1 MYNLNPVASGCISY
15 PFHLPRKHQIISAV
29 IGMTLLWWGGVNAYA
44 DNTIT
49 IVNNSNVTF
58 GTATS
63 PQPIVLIPQTY
74 DDAGDGASNMIWVF
88 PSMNAGGKLGDP
100 SELTVNV
107 TGTHKIFGWTDHRDD
122 FLYVAGGL
130 RSLVLRSSSGI
141 SYPKREDIKKLWG
154 LPVQIEDGLEYVEQ
168 GGEKYYLTD
177 NLQKTGKLFSSSA
190 SGNSLTFSMTPGSKV
205 SAKIFGGRNDFYGT
219 DPNSGTSNNNTVKIE
234 LNSDSLLMAQIVF
247 GGRSAQKEGANA
259 YTGYSTDGNTIAIKG
274 GLLIPDNVKLTDY
287 YQSNKQELLEKSPE
301 LVSRAG
307 IWGAEG
313 YQTNH
318 NYVGIDN
325 AIITGAT
332 DDTRKFG
339 IIGGRGFFSYRINE
353 DVKKDGQSSISNNNI
368 VVVSNSLIGLSNP
381 YEENNQKDDKTTART
396 GKSFSLI
403 GGYSAGEA
411 KNNVVVAENSVVDGN
426 VYGGFEFLNQLNGGG
441 GKRELSA
448 NLVSLHN
455 VQIENGSF
463 YGTATGD
470 TVEADK
476 TFIDGRHLSAADNQI
491 IFDET
496 KVTAVNRRRGV
507 AYLAGEVIAGSAYT
521 RYIHFGEYLTNLKQG
536 DDVNVSLSYY
546 PTTDKDSNAPFIP
559 VADSSKLVKLTNP
572 GDKESINLGQLVGGS
587 FLLNRKGFH
596 SSLSPASAN
605 ESNSTMGQHNF
616 WVGAYTNLTTRVDGN
631 GTYLNAKGKLFSDPD
646 TLKVNHGYGVQ
657 GIETLSLLAHDDGMV
672 YNYSTG
678 VTTAGSGDLN
688 AEHRPALLH
697 FFCYHYDGRVLYLGV
712 NNGKDAEGKD
722 INAVGISFKKI
733 EEFRED
739 TQQRL
744 NAFGNTFVGIF
755 KDNQVYQMDS
765 HPDGY
770 DTLDWT
776 KMTFE
781 VPGFEVKQNG
791 ETVAKATYGFYKY
804 LHFDGDDGSFKDKN
818 TAGNEIDSSGKVTPL
833 GQEGG
838 VGLKYWL
845 ASLEVLPGKTLLL
858 TGLKEDSELDNASG
872 SGLQELFT
880 LSANLEGSGNVAIAE
895 DSTVIIGTPKT
906 IYNIDLDKV
915 EMVEKTP
922 DPGASSSLIP
932 DATKDVPFLDA
943 APNQFTG
950 QTTVNP
956 GAVLVA
962 GKDGSLGSTTNY
974 SSKLVI
980 GADGADRATFYLQS
994 HTQTVG
1000 GLTIGHDSLVS
1011 LTKAAQ
1017 IADLVSASDP
1027 IKVEKYAPSMGKTA
1041 GELTVKGDA
1050 LIEGYLEG
1058 EEKSLVNI
1066 ESGVAYVT
1074 SENSGEVDLDISAF
1088 YGTLAL
1094 KNGAVGYLDNPKA
1107 LAYATA
1113 DVQSGSVLYFDTP
1126 FEKSN
1131 IQTRAVSLAV
1141 SPSQIGFIRNSGEIY
1156 LSSKDNTTSE
1166 INVSG
1171 SRINGVDKAGSYAGA
1186 EGSVIH
1192 YRGLV
1197 QGPDNSQVDVIHSQT
1212 ATGTSEITF
1221 GNHKDLPP
1229 VGVFA
1234 QSQGEKTLKENGI
1247 PVFIVQTPTHNA
1259 DDLVLTMDEFGV
1271 KAKDNEAYKWM
1282 YGLGY
1287 NEKEDGSREWVLYN
1301 SNTPDDEPT
1310 PIIPPSPS
1318 VDPDLPNVPVLRPE
1332 SGAYIANSEAW
1343 AKMHMR
1349 LHDRFGQAYY
1359 IDPFDGEEKKAS
1371 GWVRQVGT
1379 HSHFK
1384 AGSSKTHARTAIT
1397 QVGADLIRNEANEDW
1412 KYVGGVFAGG
1422 LYNRANTRS
1431 WDSAKSRSD
1440 GYSLGIYG
1448 TIYTGNSPD
1457 DGFYVDSW
1465 LLFGRYDN
1473 KVWGDENPGFKYK
1486 SRGWVW
1492 SVESGYTIPLSES
1505 GTKDYNKLIW
1515 TFQPEVQVV
1524 WDGVR
1529 ASSVVDNTGTKYT
1542 QLGKDNV
1549 SIRVGARLHAN
1560 YMNKGLGFIEGNWI
1574 HNTKNPGVR
1583 MTNGDIY
1590 RNGGRN
1596 VGEFRMGLEGH
1607 LSRNTLGWATVGVQ
1621 AGKSGYH
1628 NETAQIG
1635 LRYMF

>member
-1 MYNLNPVASGCISY
+1 
-15 PFHLPRKHQIISAV
+15 
-29 IGMTLLWWGGVNAYA
+29 
-44 DNTIT
+44 
-49 IVNNSNVTF
+49 
-58 GTATS
+58 
-63 PQPIVLIPQTY
+63 
-74 DDAGDGASNMIWVF
+74 
-88 PSMNAGGKLGDP
+88 
-100 SELTVNV
+100 
-107 TGTHKIFGWTDHRDD
+107 
-122 FLYVAGGL
+122 
-130 RSLVLRSSSGI
+130 
-141 SYPKREDIKKLWG
+141 
-154 LPVQIEDGLEYVEQ
+154 
-168 GGEKYYLTD
+168 
-177 NLQKTGKLFSSSA
+177 
-190 SGNSLTFSMTPGSKV
+190 MTPGSKV
-205 SAKIFGGRNDFYGT
+205 SAKIFGGRNDFYED
-219 DPNSGTSNNNTVKIE
+219 DPNSGVSNNNLVNIN
-234 LNSDSLLMAQIVF
+234 LNSTSLLMAQIVF
-247 GGRSAQKEGANA
+247 GGRSAQKEGEKA
-259 YTGYSTDGNTIAIKG
+259 YTGYATDGNSVVVKG
-274 GLLIPDNVKLTDY
+274 GFSIPDGVNVIDY
-287 YQSNKQELLEKSPE
+287 YQSKKSELLDLSPE

-318 NYVGIDN
+318 NYVEIGN
-325 AIITGAT
+325 SIITGAYE
-332 DDTRKFG
+332 DTRKFG
-339 IIGGRGFFSYRINE
+339 IIGGRGFYSYRMNKNVTE
-353 DVKKDGQSSISNNNI
+353 DGQSSISNNNI
-368 VVVSNSLIGLSNP
+368 VVLSNSLIGLSNP
-381 YEENNQKDDKTTART
+381 YNDNNGAQK

-403 GGYSAGEA
+403 GGYSAGVA

-426 VYGGFEFLNQLNGGG
+426 VYGGFEFLNQLNGAG

-470 TVEADK
+470 TEEADNAFK
-476 TFIDGRHLSAADNQI
+476 DERHLSPADNQI
-491 IFDET
+491 IFNEK

-536 DDVNVSLSYY
+536 DDINVTLNYY
-546 PTTDKDSNAPFIP
+546 PTTDPKENAPDIP
-559 VADSSKLVKLTNP
+559 VSDSSKLVKLTDPDN
-572 GDKESINLGQLVGGS
+572 KESINLGQLVGGS

-596 SSLSPASAN
+596 SSLSPASEN
-605 ESNSTMGQHNF
+605 ESKSTMGQHNF
-616 WVGAYTNLTTRVDGN
+616 WVGAYTNLTNRVDGS
-631 GTYLNAKGKLFSDPD
+631 GTYLNAKGKLFSNADAL
-646 TLKVNHGYGVQ
+646 TVNHGYGSD
-657 GIETLSLLAHDDGMV
+657 GAETLSLLAHDDGMV

-678 VTTAGSGDLN
+678 AAATGSVDLN
-688 AEHRPALLH
+688 SDHRPALLH
-697 FFCYHYDGRVLYLGV
+697 FFRYHYNGRVLYLGV
-712 NNGKDAEGKD
+712 NNGKDDKGQE
-722 INAVGISFKKI
+722 INAVEISFQKI
-733 EEFRED
+733 EAFRESS
-739 TQQRL
+739 QQGL
-744 NAFGNTFVGIF
+744 NAFGNTFVGIL
-755 KDNQVYQMDS
+755 KDNMVYQKDS
-765 HPDGY
+765 EPDGY
-770 DTLDWT
+770 DTLDSS
-776 KMTFE
+776 KMTFA

-791 ETVAKATYGFYKY
+791 ETVAEATYGFYKY
-804 LHFDGDDGSFKDKN
+804 LHFDGTDGTFKDKD
-818 TAGNEIDSSGKVTPL
+818 TAGNVIDSSGKVTSL

-838 VGLKYWL
+838 IGLKYWL

-858 TGLKEDSELDNASG
+858 TGLKKNSELDNASG

-922 DPGASSSLIP
+922 DPDASSSLIP

-950 QTTVNP
+950 QTIVNS

-980 GADGADRATFYLQS
+980 GAGGANRASFYLQS

-1000 GLTIGHDSLVS
+1000 GLTIDKDSLLS
-1011 LTKAAQ
+1011 LTKGAP
-1017 IADLVSASDP
+1017 IDDLVFASNTT
-1027 IKVEKYAPSMGKTA
+1027 KSEKYSPSMGKTA

-1050 LIEGYLEG
+1050 LIKGYLEG
-1058 EEKSLVNI
+1058 GEKSLVNI

-1074 SENSGEVDLDISAF
+1074 SDNSGEVDSNISPF

-1094 KNGAVGYLDNPKA
+1094 QKGAAGYLDNPKA

-1126 FEKSN
+1126 FEKPN
-1131 IQTRAVSLAV
+1131 IQTRAASLAV
-1141 SPSQIGFIRNSGEIY
+1141 SSSQIGFIRNRGDIF

-1171 SRINGVDKAGSYAGA
+1171 SRINGVDKAGSYIGG
-1186 EGSVIH
+1186 EKGEKSVIH

-1197 QGPDNSQVDVIHSQT
+1197 QGPDNSQVDVIRADN
-1212 ATGTSEITF
+1212 ATGISQVVF
-1221 GNHKDLPP
+1221 GDHSDRDRTPI
-1229 VGVFA
+1229 GVFA
-1234 QSQGEKTLKENGI
+1234 QSQGEKTPKENGI
-1247 PVFIVQTPTHNA
+1247 PVFIVQTPTHND
-1259 DDLVLTMDEFGV
+1259 DDLKLTMVEFGV
-1271 KAKDNEAYKWM
+1271 KAKDNEAYKWI

-1287 NEKEDGSREWVLYN
+1287 NEKGDGSREWVLYTVN
-1301 SNTPDDEPT
+1301 DEPT
-1310 PIIPPSPS
+1310 PIKPSPS
-1318 VDPDLPNVPVLRPE
+1318 VDPDLPGVPVLRPE

-1359 IDPFDGEEKKAS
+1359 IDPFDGEEKKAA

-1529 ASSVVDNTGTKYT
+1529 ASSVVDSTETKYR

-1574 HNTKNPGVR
+1574 HNTKSPGVR
-1583 MTNGDIY
+1583 MTQTDVY
-1590 RNGGRN
+1590 RSGGRN

>member
-1 MYNLNPVASGCISY
+1 
-15 PFHLPRKHQIISAV
+15 
-29 IGMTLLWWGGVNAYA
+29 
-44 DNTIT
+44 
-49 IVNNSNVTF
+49 
-58 GTATS
+58 
-63 PQPIVLIPQTY
+63 
-74 DDAGDGASNMIWVF
+74 MIWVF
-88 PSMNAGGKLGDP
+88 PSMNVGGKLGDP

-107 TGTHKIFGWTDHRDD
+107 TGTHKIFGWTNHRED
-122 FLYVAGGL
+122 FLYVAGGI
-130 RSLVLRSSSGI
+130 RSLVLRPSSDI

-168 GGEKYYLTD
+168 GGKKYYLTD
-177 NLQKTGKLFSSSA
+177 NLQKTGNLFSSSA
-190 SGNSLTFSMTPGSKV
+190 SGNSLTFSMTSGSKV
-205 SAKIFGGRNDFYGT
+205 SAKIFGGRNDFYGA
-219 DPNSGTSNNNTVKIE
+219 DPNSGTSNNNIVKIE

-274 GLLIPDNVKLTDY
+274 GLFIPDNVKLTDY
-287 YQSNKQELLEKSPE
+287 YQSNKQELLNKSPE

-313 YQTNH
+313 YQTNN
-318 NYVGIDN
+318 NYVDIDN
-325 AIITGAT
+325 TIITGAT
-332 DDTRKFG
+332 GDTRKFG

-381 YEENNQKDDKTTART
+381 YKENNHDNGNTTDQT
-396 GKSFSLI
+396 GKSFSII

-411 KNNVVVAENSVVDGN
+411 KNNVVIVENSVIDGN
-426 VYGGFEFLNQLNGGG
+426 VYGGFEFQNQLTGNGGR
-441 GKRELSA
+441 RELNA

-470 TVEADK
+470 TVEADQK
-476 TFIDGRHLSAADNQI
+476 FIDERHLSKADNQI
-491 IFDET
+491 LFNET
-496 KVTAVNRRRGV
+496 KVSAVNRRRGV

-521 RYIHFGEYLTNLKQG
+521 RYIHFGEYLTDLKRG
-536 DDVNVSLSYY
+536 DDVNVTLSYY
-546 PTTDKDSNAPFIP
+546 PTTDPNENAPDIP
-559 VADSSKLVKLTNP
+559 VSDASKLIKLTDPN
-572 GDKESINLGQLVGGS
+572 DKESISLGQLVGGS
-587 FLLNRKGFH
+587 FLLNKKGFH
-596 SSLSPASAN
+596 SSLSPASSN
-605 ESNSTMGQHNF
+605 ESESTMGQHNF
-616 WVGAYTNLTTRVDGN
+616 WVGAYTNLTSSVDAN
-631 GTYLNAKGKLFSDPD
+631 GTLLNAKGRLFSNPEA
-646 TLKVNHGYGVQ
+646 LEVNHGYGSD
-657 GIETLSLLAHDDGMV
+657 GGGTLSLLAHDDGMV
-672 YNYSTG
+672 YSYSTDAG
-678 VTTAGSGDLN
+678 TTSAGDLN
-688 AEHRPALLH
+688 SDHRPALLH
-697 FFCYHYDGRVLYLGV
+697 FFRYHYDGRVLYLGV
-712 NNGKDAEGKD
+712 NNGKDDKGQD
-722 INAVGISFKKI
+722 INAVEISFKKI
-733 EEFRED
+733 EEFRKD
-739 TQQRL
+739 AQQGL
-744 NAFGNTFVGIF
+744 NAFGNTFVGIL
-755 KDNQVYQMDS
+755 KDDKVYQMDS

-770 DTLDWT
+770 DTLDWK

-804 LHFDGDDGSFKDKN
+804 LHFDGDDDSFKDKD
-818 TAGNEIDSSGKVTPL
+818 TAGNEINSSGKVTSL

-858 TGLKEDSELDNASG
+858 TGLKKNSELDNASG

-922 DPGASSSLIP
+922 DPDASSSLIP

-950 QTTVNP
+950 QTTVNS

-962 GKDGSLGSTTNY
+962 GKDGSLGSTINY

-980 GADGADRATFYLQS
+980 GADGSDRASFYLQS

-1000 GLTIGHDSLVS
+1000 ALTIDKDSLLS
-1011 LTKAAQ
+1011 LTKAAP
-1017 IADLVSASDP
+1017 IADLVSASDST
-1027 IKVEKYAPSMGKTA
+1027 KVEKYAPSMGKTA

-1094 KNGAVGYLDNPKA
+1094 KNGAVGYLDKPKA

-1171 SRINGVDKAGSYAGA
+1171 SRINGVDKAGSYTGA

-1197 QGPDNSQVDVIHSQT
+1197 QGSDNSQVDVIHSQT

-1221 GNHKDLPP
+1221 GDHKDLPP

-1247 PVFIVQTPTHNA
+1247 PVFIVQQPTHDAN
-1259 DDLVLTMDEFGV
+1259 DLTLTMQEFGV

-1574 HNTKNPGVR
+1574 HNTKSPGVR

-1590 RNGGRN
+1590 RNDGRN

>member
-1 MYNLNPVASGCISY
+1 MQL
-15 PFHLPRKHQIISAV
+15 
-29 IGMTLLWWGGVNAYA
+29 
-44 DNTIT
+44 
-49 IVNNSNVTF
+49 
-58 GTATS
+58 
-63 PQPIVLIPQTY
+63 
-74 DDAGDGASNMIWVF
+74 
-88 PSMNAGGKLGDP
+88 
-100 SELTVNV
+100 
-107 TGTHKIFGWTDHRDD
+107 
-122 FLYVAGGL
+122 
-130 RSLVLRSSSGI
+130 
-141 SYPKREDIKKLWG
+141 
-154 LPVQIEDGLEYVEQ
+154 
-168 GGEKYYLTD
+168 
-177 NLQKTGKLFSSSA
+177 
-190 SGNSLTFSMTPGSKV
+190 
-205 SAKIFGGRNDFYGT
+205 
-219 DPNSGTSNNNTVKIE
+219 
-234 LNSDSLLMAQIVF
+234 
-247 GGRSAQKEGANA
+247 
-259 YTGYSTDGNTIAIKG
+259 
-274 GLLIPDNVKLTDY
+274 
-287 YQSNKQELLEKSPE
+287 
-301 LVSRAG
+301 
-307 IWGAEG
+307 
-313 YQTNH
+313 
-318 NYVGIDN
+318 
-325 AIITGAT
+325 
-332 DDTRKFG
+332 
-339 IIGGRGFFSYRINE
+339 
-353 DVKKDGQSSISNNNI
+353 
-368 VVVSNSLIGLSNP
+368 
-381 YEENNQKDDKTTART
+381 
-396 GKSFSLI
+396 
-403 GGYSAGEA
+403 
-411 KNNVVVAENSVVDGN
+411 
-426 VYGGFEFLNQLNGGG
+426 EFL
-441 GKRELSA
+441 
-448 NLVSLHN
+448 
-455 VQIENGSF
+455 
-463 YGTATGD
+463 
-470 TVEADK
+470 
-476 TFIDGRHLSAADNQI
+476 
-491 IFDET
+491 
-496 KVTAVNRRRGV
+496 
-507 AYLAGEVIAGSAYT
+507 
-521 RYIHFGEYLTNLKQG
+521 
-536 DDVNVSLSYY
+536 
-546 PTTDKDSNAPFIP
+546 
-559 VADSSKLVKLTNP
+559 
-572 GDKESINLGQLVGGS
+572 
-587 FLLNRKGFH
+587 
-596 SSLSPASAN
+596 
-605 ESNSTMGQHNF
+605 
-616 WVGAYTNLTTRVDGN
+616 
-631 GTYLNAKGKLFSDPD
+631 
-646 TLKVNHGYGVQ
+646 
-657 GIETLSLLAHDDGMV
+657 
-672 YNYSTG
+672 
-678 VTTAGSGDLN
+678 
-688 AEHRPALLH
+688 
-697 FFCYHYDGRVLYLGV
+697 
-712 NNGKDAEGKD
+712 
-722 INAVGISFKKI
+722 

-744 NAFGNTFVGIF
+744 NAFGNTFVGIL

-804 LHFDGDDGSFKDKN
+804 LHFDGDDGSFKDKD

-1027 IKVEKYAPSMGKTA
+1027 IKVEKYVPSMGKTA

-1247 PVFIVQTPTHNA
+1247 PVFIVQKPTHDAN
-1259 DDLVLTMDEFGV
+1259 DLTLTMQEFGV

-1549 SIRVGARLHAN
+1549 SIRAGARLHAN

-1574 HNTKNPGVR
+1574 HNTKSPGVR

>member
-1 MYNLNPVASGCISY
+1 
-15 PFHLPRKHQIISAV
+15 
-29 IGMTLLWWGGVNAYA
+29 
-44 DNTIT
+44 
-49 IVNNSNVTF
+49 
-58 GTATS
+58 
-63 PQPIVLIPQTY
+63 
-74 DDAGDGASNMIWVF
+74 
-88 PSMNAGGKLGDP
+88 
-100 SELTVNV
+100 
-107 TGTHKIFGWTDHRDD
+107 
-122 FLYVAGGL
+122 
-130 RSLVLRSSSGI
+130 
-141 SYPKREDIKKLWG
+141 
-154 LPVQIEDGLEYVEQ
+154 
-168 GGEKYYLTD
+168 
-177 NLQKTGKLFSSSA
+177 
-190 SGNSLTFSMTPGSKV
+190 
-205 SAKIFGGRNDFYGT
+205 
-219 DPNSGTSNNNTVKIE
+219 
-234 LNSDSLLMAQIVF
+234 
-247 GGRSAQKEGANA
+247 
-259 YTGYSTDGNTIAIKG
+259 
-274 GLLIPDNVKLTDY
+274 
-287 YQSNKQELLEKSPE
+287 
-301 LVSRAG
+301 
-307 IWGAEG
+307 
-313 YQTNH
+313 
-318 NYVGIDN
+318 
-325 AIITGAT
+325 
-332 DDTRKFG
+332 
-339 IIGGRGFFSYRINE
+339 
-353 DVKKDGQSSISNNNI
+353 
-368 VVVSNSLIGLSNP
+368 
-381 YEENNQKDDKTTART
+381 
-396 GKSFSLI
+396 
-403 GGYSAGEA
+403 
-411 KNNVVVAENSVVDGN
+411 
-426 VYGGFEFLNQLNGGG
+426 
-441 GKRELSA
+441 
-448 NLVSLHN
+448 
-455 VQIENGSF
+455 
-463 YGTATGD
+463 
-470 TVEADK
+470 
-476 TFIDGRHLSAADNQI
+476 
-491 IFDET
+491 
-496 KVTAVNRRRGV
+496 
-507 AYLAGEVIAGSAYT
+507 
-521 RYIHFGEYLTNLKQG
+521 
-536 DDVNVSLSYY
+536 
-546 PTTDKDSNAPFIP
+546 
-559 VADSSKLVKLTNP
+559 
-572 GDKESINLGQLVGGS
+572 
-587 FLLNRKGFH
+587 
-596 SSLSPASAN
+596 
-605 ESNSTMGQHNF
+605 
-616 WVGAYTNLTTRVDGN
+616 
-631 GTYLNAKGKLFSDPD
+631 
-646 TLKVNHGYGVQ
+646 
-657 GIETLSLLAHDDGMV
+657 
-672 YNYSTG
+672 
-678 VTTAGSGDLN
+678 
-688 AEHRPALLH
+688 
-697 FFCYHYDGRVLYLGV
+697 
-712 NNGKDAEGKD
+712 

>member
-1 MYNLNPVASGCISY
+1 M
-15 PFHLPRKHQIISAV
+15 
-29 IGMTLLWWGGVNAYA
+29 
-44 DNTIT
+44 
-49 IVNNSNVTF
+49 
-58 GTATS
+58 
-63 PQPIVLIPQTY
+63 
-74 DDAGDGASNMIWVF
+74 
-88 PSMNAGGKLGDP
+88 
-100 SELTVNV
+100 
-107 TGTHKIFGWTDHRDD
+107 
-122 FLYVAGGL
+122 
-130 RSLVLRSSSGI
+130 
-141 SYPKREDIKKLWG
+141 
-154 LPVQIEDGLEYVEQ
+154 
-168 GGEKYYLTD
+168 
-177 NLQKTGKLFSSSA
+177 
-190 SGNSLTFSMTPGSKV
+190 
-205 SAKIFGGRNDFYGT
+205 
-219 DPNSGTSNNNTVKIE
+219 
-234 LNSDSLLMAQIVF
+234 
-247 GGRSAQKEGANA
+247 
-259 YTGYSTDGNTIAIKG
+259 
-274 GLLIPDNVKLTDY
+274 
-287 YQSNKQELLEKSPE
+287 
-301 LVSRAG
+301 
-307 IWGAEG
+307 
-313 YQTNH
+313 
-318 NYVGIDN
+318 
-325 AIITGAT
+325 
-332 DDTRKFG
+332 
-339 IIGGRGFFSYRINE
+339 
-353 DVKKDGQSSISNNNI
+353 
-368 VVVSNSLIGLSNP
+368 
-381 YEENNQKDDKTTART
+381 
-396 GKSFSLI
+396 
-403 GGYSAGEA
+403 
-411 KNNVVVAENSVVDGN
+411 
-426 VYGGFEFLNQLNGGG
+426 
-441 GKRELSA
+441 
-448 NLVSLHN
+448 
-455 VQIENGSF
+455 
-463 YGTATGD
+463 
-470 TVEADK
+470 
-476 TFIDGRHLSAADNQI
+476 
-491 IFDET
+491 
-496 KVTAVNRRRGV
+496 
-507 AYLAGEVIAGSAYT
+507 
-521 RYIHFGEYLTNLKQG
+521 
-536 DDVNVSLSYY
+536 
-546 PTTDKDSNAPFIP
+546 
-559 VADSSKLVKLTNP
+559 
-572 GDKESINLGQLVGGS
+572 
-587 FLLNRKGFH
+587 
-596 SSLSPASAN
+596 
-605 ESNSTMGQHNF
+605 
-616 WVGAYTNLTTRVDGN
+616 
-631 GTYLNAKGKLFSDPD
+631 
-646 TLKVNHGYGVQ
+646 
-657 GIETLSLLAHDDGMV
+657 
-672 YNYSTG
+672 
-678 VTTAGSGDLN
+678 
-688 AEHRPALLH
+688 
-697 FFCYHYDGRVLYLGV
+697 
-712 NNGKDAEGKD
+712 
-722 INAVGISFKKI
+722 
-733 EEFRED
+733 
-739 TQQRL
+739 
-744 NAFGNTFVGIF
+744 
-755 KDNQVYQMDS
+755 
-765 HPDGY
+765 
-770 DTLDWT
+770 
-776 KMTFE
+776 
-781 VPGFEVKQNG
+781 
-791 ETVAKATYGFYKY
+791 
-804 LHFDGDDGSFKDKN
+804 
-818 TAGNEIDSSGKVTPL
+818 
-833 GQEGG
+833 
-838 VGLKYWL
+838 
-845 ASLEVLPGKTLLL
+845 
-858 TGLKEDSELDNASG
+858 
-872 SGLQELFT
+872 
-880 LSANLEGSGNVAIAE
+880 
-895 DSTVIIGTPKT
+895 
-906 IYNIDLDKV
+906 
-915 EMVEKTP
+915 
-922 DPGASSSLIP
+922 
-932 DATKDVPFLDA
+932 
-943 APNQFTG
+943 
-950 QTTVNP
+950 
-956 GAVLVA
+956 
-962 GKDGSLGSTTNY
+962 
-974 SSKLVI
+974 
-980 GADGADRATFYLQS
+980 
-994 HTQTVG
+994 
-1000 GLTIGHDSLVS
+1000 
-1011 LTKAAQ
+1011 
-1017 IADLVSASDP
+1017 VSASDP